1 MFYVDILKAVPT
13 CITLVFNLKVCS
25 AILRNKCDY
34 TWGVFFRKI
43 EKTTYYLQS
52 CNCYIV
58 METDGVAQHLHLLI
72 LEM

>member
-34 TWGVFFRKI
+34 TWGVFFAK
-43 EKTTYYLQS
+43 
-52 CNCYIV
+52 
-58 METDGVAQHLHLLI
+58 
-72 LEM
+72 